1 MRRSPTHF
9 QRARF
14 KQRFLSWLGSVLLRA
29 LGWTLRIN
37 IKDEAEYFSGT
48 GGRQHIFAF
57 WHNRMLLMPLICERH
72 NRNPK
77 GAVVLTSPSRDGA
90 ILEEFMKHF
99 GVPSVRGSSSR
110 RGATA
115 LLELTKYLEE
125 GKDVVITPDGPRGPR
140 YRLGQGLIFLA
151 QKADCPIMPI
161 HVEYLTLRSITRV
174 GWIHDPPPLH
184 ARGHHVQTVIL
195 GAARAIRRG
204 VRRRSLRA

>member
-1 MRRSPTHF
+1 
-9 QRARF
+9 
-14 KQRFLSWLGSVLLRA
+14 
-29 LGWTLRIN
+29 
-37 IKDEAEYFSGT
+37 
-48 GGRQHIFAF
+48 
-57 WHNRMLLMPLICERH
+57 MPLICERH

-161 HVEYLTLRSITRV
+161 HVGPSRCVRLRGWDGFMIPLPFTRADITFK
-174 GWIHDPPPLH
+174 PLFW
-184 ARGHHVQTVIL
+184 A
-195 GAARAIRRG
+195 
-204 VRRRSLRA
+204 RRSKSEGEFEEDRSALEQILQPKEI